1 MFYIQH
7 QQYER
12 CSLLATVVKTEVMLG
27 TSGRRLSGVVVTPE
41 TPRIRFPT
49 LVCVPGASYGREY
62 WDLQIPESITSGGG
76 STNPN
81 AYSFAEYAATQ
92 GFVVVALDPLGVG
105 ASDRPAEQP
114 CTLDRVVAAG
124 SEALTDLRRQLS
136 LGTLCVGLAAMP
148 EPTVVLMGH
157 STGAILALIQ
167 QARFGGCDAISLL
180 GLNFVQM
187 AQRLASV
194 ESIARNDSTSAGE
207 ARIRSLYGSAWR
219 GLDTIDKMDKKLMDL
234 DFFHGP
240 AGDPRIRSFDATH
253 SVPWPAR
260 PIVEGFDNIPTMR
273 DLAMKIGVPLFLGY
287 GEGELDGLPS
297 PHSNAAWFPNT
308 QDLTL
313 YVTPGAYHCHNFSD
327 GRREL
332 WRRICD
338 WAASVVGNSP
348 ALISKETA

>member
-1 MFYIQH
+1 V
-7 QQYER
+7 
-12 CSLLATVVKTEVMLG
+12 TVVKTEVMLG
-27 TSGRRLSGVVVTPE
+27 TSGRQLAGVVVSPE
-41 TPRIRFPT
+41 TPRIRYPT
-49 LVCVPGASYGREY
+49 LVCLPGASYGRDY
-62 WDLQIPESITSGGG
+62 WDLQIPESIATEGG
-76 STNPN
+76 STKPN
-81 AYSFAEYAATQ
+81 EYSFAEYAATK

-105 ASDRPAEQP
+105 ASDRPAELP

-124 SEALTDLRRQLS
+124 AEALTDIRGQLS
-136 LGTLCVGLAAMP
+136 YGSLCVGLSAIP
-148 EPTVVLMGH
+148 EPSVVLMGH

-167 QARFGGCDAISLL
+167 QARFGGCDAVSLL

-194 ESIARNDSTSAGE
+194 ESVARADSTSAGE

-219 GLDTIDKMDKKLMDL
+219 GLDTIDKMDKNLMDL
-234 DFFHGP
+234 DFFHGR

-253 SVPWPAR
+253 SVSWPAR

-273 DLAMKIGVPLFLGY
+273 DLAVKIKVPLFLGY
-287 GEGELDGLPS
+287 GEGELDGLPP

-327 GRREL
+327 GRHEL

-338 WAASVVGNSP
+338 WAASVGGHSL
-348 ALISKETA
+348 ALKSNET